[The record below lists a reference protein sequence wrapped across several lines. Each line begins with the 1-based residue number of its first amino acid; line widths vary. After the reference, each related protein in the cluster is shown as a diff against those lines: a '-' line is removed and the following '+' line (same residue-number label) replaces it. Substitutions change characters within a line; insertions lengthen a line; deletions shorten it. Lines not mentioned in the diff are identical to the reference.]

1 MKNATALNLIIV
13 CLVVLIGVILYVG
26 LMPAKSPSVIVQ
38 PQTSLLG
45 TDIRMPR
52 RRVRRTPEF
61 RGPPYKVYKPGKYQ
75 QMGLL
80 VGDAGS
86 ILPLYGR
93 ETRGYRDRYNY
104 YTNSPGQQ
112 IYPLPLS
119 FDNRDC
125 TEDIGCP
132 EFYGNENVSVTGLN
146 GENFS
151 VKNYRNFPL

>member
-1 MKNATALNLIIV
+1 MLYINLTMKN
-13 CLVVLIGVILYVG
+13 
-26 LMPAKSPSVIVQ
+26 PAPVIVSAA
-38 PQTSLLG
+38 PPMPSLGMWNLPH
-45 TDIRMPR
+45 RE
-52 RRVRRTPEF
+52 VKRTPEY
-61 RGPPYKVYKPGKYQ
+61 RGPPYKVYKPRKYQ

-93 ETRGYRDRYNY
+93 ETNGYRDRYNY

-132 EFYGNENVSVTGLN
+132 EFYGNENVSVTGID
-146 GENFS
+146 ETFS